1 MLRAATRVAATL
13 SVIVVLVTGASAY
26 GAKTNRTSQRSSAP
40 RVGAKYISKRYGY
53 EIVLQGTF
61 VMIPAQVPWA
71 GSFPYGSSGEVD
83 IIIDRH
89 DRKFIVAA
97 KPVPSGM
104 ALSRWEAFIVGLHRQ
119 VCGRLRNFRASS
131 LGGVSAREFVSSCP
145 EYEVTSLAAIHK
157 GHGYLLEY
165 LSPEVAHFSAAAAR
179 RTYEAGRRSFKFTK

>member
-1 MLRAATRVAATL
+1 MATTL
-13 SVIVVLVTGASAY
+13 LALIVVASAAAY
-26 GAKTNRTSQRSSAP
+26 DAKHTRSSERRSSP
-40 RVGAKYISKRYGY
+40 RLGTKYISKRYGY
-53 EIVLQGTF
+53 QMALQGTF

-71 GSFPYGSSGEVD
+71 GNFPYGSSGEVD